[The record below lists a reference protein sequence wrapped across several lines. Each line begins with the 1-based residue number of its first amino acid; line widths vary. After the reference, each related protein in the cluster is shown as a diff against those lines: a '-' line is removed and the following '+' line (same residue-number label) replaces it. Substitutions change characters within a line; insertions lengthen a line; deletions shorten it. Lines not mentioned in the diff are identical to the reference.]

1 MSSSITYNYQ
11 IAICSKK
18 KNPSTVRLIKGLQTQ
33 EKQPNR
39 LATEIFMTGLFKVLP
54 NAFSKIP
61 SVYFS
66 LVFILQVLNSQEN
79 HFISS

>member
-1 MSSSITYNYQ
+1 MSSSIMYNYQ

-18 KNPSTVRLIKGLQTQ
+18 KSVNSSINQGLQKQ

-39 LATEIFMTGLFKVLP
+39 LATEIFMTGLFEVLP
-54 NAFSKIP
+54 NAFSKNP

-66 LVFILQVLNSQEN
+66 LLLILQVLNSQEN

>member
-1 MSSSITYNYQ
+1 MSSSFTYNYQ
-11 IAICSKK
+11 IAICSK
-18 KNPSTVRLIKGLQTQ
+18 KNPSTVRLIKGLQKQ

-39 LATEIFMTGLFKVLP
+39 LATEIFMTGLFEVLP

-79 HFISS
+79 HFTSS